1 MKLESLRPAK
11 GSVKANDRVGRGHGS
26 GGGGTA
32 KRGHKG
38 AKSRSGYSQ
47 KRGFEGGQMPLQRRV
62 PKFGFKNINRVEYKA
77 INLDTIQALFDK
89 TGINNIDLGVLYNNG
104 LTSKSDLVKILGRG
118 ELSAVV
124 NLRANA
130 FSTTAIAAIEKAG
143 GSATVDATFNKE
155 VSAQAIKT
163 PVIKVKSVAVAEEVV
178 VVSEEVVAEA
188 KPKKAKTVAEGDDLK
203 LIEGV
208 GPKIADLLI
217 NAGVITFADLAATP
231 AEKVKEILEAAGS
244 KYTMHDPTTWAA
256 QAELARDG
264 KFDELKEL
272 QDKLNGG
279 KAE

>member
-1 MKLESLRPAK
+1 MKLESLKPNK

-89 TGINNIDLGVLYNNG
+89 TGIYNIDLGVMYNNG
-104 LTSKSDLVKILGRG
+104 LISKADLVKILGRG
-118 ELSAVV
+118 ELTAKV

-130 FSTTAIAAIEKAG
+130 FSVTAIAAIEKVG
-143 GSATVDATFNKE
+143 GSATVDATLNRL
-155 VSAQAIKT
+155 VSAVVEQIVSA
-163 PVIKVKSVAVAEEVV
+163 PVIIEKPVKS
-178 VVSEEVVAEA
+178 
-188 KPKKAKTVAEGDDLK
+188 KKKAEGDDLK

-208 GPKIADLLI
+208 G
-217 NAGVITFADLAATP
+217 
-231 AEKVKEILEAAGS
+231 S
-244 KYTMHDPTTWAA
+244 
-256 QAELARDG
+256 
-264 KFDELKEL
+264 
-272 QDKLNGG
+272 
-279 KAE
+279 